1 MKLAIIIVLTL
12 IFGVTAF
19 DIISDLS
26 LFGRSKRTSVVII
39 VGILE
44 IALMLGAIILS
55 VKLAIDWDMLDR
67 ALLVIRITFAVAIVA
82 GLVVRVVR
90 YVRKK
95 QGK

>member
-12 IFGVTAF
+12 VFGVTAF

-26 LFGRSKRTSVVII
+26 LFGRFKRTSLIII

-44 IALMLGAIILS
+44 IALMFGAIILS
-55 VKLAIDWDMLDR
+55 VKLSIDWDMLDQE
-67 ALLVIRITFAVAIVA
+67 LLIIRTVLAVAIVA
-82 GLVVRVVR
+82 GLVVRGLR

-95 QGK
+95 RGK

>member
-55 VKLAIDWDMLDR
+55 VKLAIDWGMLDR
-67 ALLVIRITFAVAIVA
+67 ARLIIRTVLVVAIVA
-82 GLVVRVVR
+82 GAIVRVVR
-90 YVRKK
+90 YVRRKREK
-95 QGK
+95 